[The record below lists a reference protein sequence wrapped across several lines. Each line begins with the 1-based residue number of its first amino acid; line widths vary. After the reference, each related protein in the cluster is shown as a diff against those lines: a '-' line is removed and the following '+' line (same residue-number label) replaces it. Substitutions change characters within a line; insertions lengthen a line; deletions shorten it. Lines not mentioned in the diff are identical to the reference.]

1 MPLAPIT
8 TWRIHIGAHK
18 TATTHVQ
25 EILTLM
31 RPQLVERGIDFVDNH
46 TVRRSGLAKAL
57 FARRIATRLPVL
69 RGRAVAALMAEY
81 LDPLRAGPDAPTTMV
96 LSEEKLMGGSLHV
109 FSDPFY
115 PPIERIVPKLASLAT
130 RAAGGADVTLFLS
143 IRSFDG
149 QMPSAYVQEL
159 KFSPPIAG
167 GFENI
172 KPRVLARPPSWFELV
187 RRIRAAAPAVPLR
200 VWRQEDYRR
209 DPAAILAALCG
220 RDPGPLPAMEDPYWT
235 KSPDLAAV
243 RAAEALPHDLPRPE
257 RRARGARDLPQFRRR
272 RAFRPLRAGGE
283 GAAPGRLRRGPR
295 ADRGARSGHPDP
307 GLNRLRGAARVSG
320 ARPLSPAR
328 RRGSGRGT
336 PRARSPR
343 SRPPPLAL
351 QHRRDAGGEIGLA
364 VRHLDAGPGAEPGRG
379 VGLVVVVV
387 LAERPAAAA
396 AAPPACRAR
405 PR

>member
-46 TVRRSGLAKAL
+46 AVRRSGIARAL
-57 FARRIATRLPVL
+57 LERRLATRMPVL
-69 RGRAVAALMAEY
+69 RGRTVAALMAER
-81 LDPLRAGPDAPTTMV
+81 LDPLRAGPTAFV
-96 LSEEKLMGGSLHV
+96 LSEEKLMGGSLQV
-109 FSDPFY
+109 FSEPIY
-115 PPIERIVPKLASLAT
+115 PQVERIVPLLASLGA

-167 GFENI
+167 GFDNI
-172 KPRVLARPPSWFELV
+172 RARVLARPPSWFDLV

-209 DPAAILAALCG
+209 DPASILAALCG
-220 RDPGPLPAMEDPYWT
+220 ADPGPLPAMEDPYWT

-243 RAAEALPHDLPRPE
+243 RAAEALPPGLPRPE
-257 RRARGARDLPQFRRR
+257 RREKVLEIFRGSVDGARFDPFAPGEKALLGAAYARDLKRIE
-272 RAFRPLRAGGE
+272 AL
-283 GAAPGRLRRGPR
+283 
-295 ADRGARSGHPDP
+295 DP
-307 GLNRLRGAARVSG
+307 GILIR
-320 ARPLSPAR
+320 
-328 RRGSGRGT
+328 
-336 PRARSPR
+336 
-343 SRPPPLAL
+343 
-351 QHRRDAGGEIGLA
+351 I
-364 VRHLDAGPGAEPGRG
+364 
-379 VGLVVVVV
+379 
-387 LAERPAAAA
+387 
-396 AAPPACRAR
+396 
-405 PR
+405 